1 MINAN
6 SKGQDKEN
14 KTNILTWKNSSLE
27 IGAFKYL
34 FGKTIAH

>member
-14 KTNILTWKNSSLE
+14 KTNILTWKNSGVSGNWS
-27 IGAFKYL
+27 I
-34 FGKTIAH
+34 